1 VKSKT
6 HRRLKLARLPTSLAA
21 TLAALPS
28 ISEIPSLDSGTSS
41 IDYRLMSNVSR
52 EKSFNFGCVIRFTL
66 QCSSSR
72 LSETSGQYESEI
84 TIALLRRNT
93 AISSSGF
100 GSARKKTTTT
110 AVALAA
116 ELFGSVSP
124 QPPIA
129 AGLSLLRCFTFY
141 LGNPVPLLSP

>member
-1 VKSKT
+1 
-6 HRRLKLARLPTSLAA
+6 
-21 TLAALPS
+21 
-28 ISEIPSLDSGTSS
+28 
-41 IDYRLMSNVSR
+41 MSNVSR

-100 GSARKKTTTT
+100 GSARTKTTQLHQ
-110 AVALAA
+110 AVAVAA
-116 ELFGSVSP
+116 ELFGQRLAGATDCGGGPLSF
-124 QPPIA
+124 A
-129 AGLSLLRCFTFY
+129 ATLAALPSISEIPFLD
-141 LGNPVPLLSP
+141 S